1 MESKKRWSVTY
12 TKHMKQKRKVYQDG
26 FLDHHIATNKVKL
39 FDDCEKL
46 LECKILKGEEV
57 VSSDQTLT
65 FSGYLVDI
73 GDPEGEVY
81 FDNKSLHS
89 IDKKTDERP
98 RPNFIHRRKFRS
110 PSISS
115 SDKNDA
121 LVNNL
126 SPSKKIIRE
135 FKKSELQRYG
145 AFQSCPDTVK
155 PGFTEWRVMYT
166 TQITQK
172 AKKYHD
178 GFLRLT
184 SSGSFGRQ
192 IMLYDERREVLD
204 SRFLTKDEVL
214 RSHESIT
221 FNAHLVDI
229 GEPEGETQISGDLNI
244 QGNTANVVGKKGI
257 KHEHRNYLEANS
269 SVAKEWHTLYTS
281 QITQKAKKFH
291 NGILRLT
298 TSGSCRMQVT
308 LLNEDKTIL
317 SSKFLNLSE
326 DVRSGSTFVLLK
338 YLVEVGEPHSPRETA
353 NIAYS
358 SKDAGSNFNISNVAY
373 SSFANSIFEKIQNIA
388 HSGKYEDSSSIYT
401 GNLTKTS
408 KIAATNKSLRDIHHI
423 LSILQKPVAHGRVA
437 MECTDK
443 NMTAPVSSAEG
454 LQNPDTK
461 IHNPEDC
468 QAPLLD
474 DGPSEHKDN
483 RGSSESAGIEKYYNP
498 TPNEEIATTGGG
510 KLFCDSQIG
519 TSDQS
524 HPHNAEADI
533 KQRDEAFASGFSS
546 LAHEHKKRTEQLKS
560 AREIHE
566 WPTFDLGF

>member
-115 SDKNDA
+115 S
-121 LVNNL
+121 
-126 SPSKKIIRE
+126 E

-229 GEPEGETQISGDLNI
+229 GEPEGETQIPGDLNI

-326 DVRSGSTFVLLK
+326 DVRSGSTFVLPK

-358 SKDAGSNFNISNVAY
+358 SKDA
-373 SSFANSIFEKIQNIA
+373 EKIQNIA

-483 RGSSESAGIEKYYNP
+483 RGSK
-498 TPNEEIATTGGG
+498 IATTGGG

-546 LAHEHKKRTEQLKS
+546 LAHEDKKRTEQLKS